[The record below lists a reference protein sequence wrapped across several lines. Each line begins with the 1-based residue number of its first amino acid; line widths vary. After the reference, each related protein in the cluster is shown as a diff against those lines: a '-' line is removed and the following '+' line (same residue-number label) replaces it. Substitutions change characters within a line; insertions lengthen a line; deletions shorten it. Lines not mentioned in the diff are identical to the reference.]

1 MGKFD
6 NLRVL
11 KAKLELDKSSVAP
24 SLLKSM
30 DNNIQALNVVHELVG
45 PNGYF
50 PKKNFKA
57 FFVALEIVT
66 DQKSSL

>member
-45 PNGYF
+45 PDGYF
-50 PKKNFKA
+50 RKKTSR
-57 FFVALEIVT
+57 L
-66 DQKSSL
+66 SLSPWR